1 SSGDHLEGLARVSG
15 MSAQEFAQQ
24 WQQNPQEAI
33 LSFIQGLG
41 EVQSSGGD
49 VVSTLEELGIKG
61 IRNTDTLS
69 RLAGAGDLTAEAFD
83 LAN

>member
-1 SSGDHLEGLARVSG
+1 